1 MPKLG
6 ASLADISMKVTP
18 ITPGAHRA
26 RIAAAEMG
34 KSKNNVPMVTLTYEI
49 TEGEFKGRKLSDYF
63 TTQTKT
69 GEPNEAGL
77 RGLKRIIAA
86 TLGEDRANDDDFDT
100 DELVGA
106 DVDVVVKQET
116 YKDPDDPTAEE
127 TIQNKVKKVVGV
139 R

>member
-6 ASLADISMKVTP
+6 ASLADISMKVEP

-26 RIAAAEMG
+26 RIAEAKMG
-34 KSKNNVPMVTLTYEI
+34 KSKNNVPMVTLTYEL
-49 TEGEFKGRKLSDYF
+49 TEGDFKGRKLSDYF
-63 TTQTKT
+63 TTQTKE
-69 GEPNEAGL
+69 GQVNEAGL

-86 TLGEDRANDDDFDT
+86 TLGEDRAEADDFDT

-106 DVDVVVKQET
+106 DVEVVVKQENYT
-116 YKDPDDPTAEE
+116 DPDTDE
-127 TIQNKVKKVVGV
+127 TSIQNKVKKVIAA